1 MSERKAPVIKV
12 QAADFNVAEETNSLV
27 GSDLSIG
34 AIVAF
39 TGLCRDEGGVL
50 NALHLEHYPG
60 MAAGKLTEIA
70 NLAQE
75 RFLLTGI
82 CIVHRYGRIEVGE
95 QIVLVIATASH
106 RQAAFDGANFV
117 MDYLKTE
124 APFWKKEEAKDGS
137 NREWVSA
144 KDVDDSARKRWQ

>member
-1 MSERKAPVIKV
+1 MSERKAPIIKV
-12 QAADFNVAEETNSLV
+12 QAADFNVAEETKSLV
-27 GSDLSIG
+27 GGDLSIG
-34 AIVAF
+34 AIVSF

-60 MAAGKLTEIA
+60 MAEGKLTEIA

-75 RFLLTGI
+75 RFLLTAI

-106 RQAAFDGANFV
+106 RQAAFDG
-117 MDYLKTE
+117 
-124 APFWKKEEAKDGS
+124 
-137 NREWVSA
+137 
-144 KDVDDSARKRWQ
+144 